1 MVGGHALAMGCGSMV
16 VMCARWRRGD
26 WVAIPSM
33 AARRGLRL
41 GREGYGRGIRGAWEE
56 RLGDGWSCA
65 SSTIGFLRA
74 GLLRGV
80 DSGEGM
86 CFLLW
91 Q

>member
-1 MVGGHALAMGCGSMV
+1 MVCGPMV
-16 VMCARWRRGD
+16 VLCAGWRRGN
-26 WVAIPSM
+26 WVAITSM

-41 GREGYGRGIRGAWEE
+41 GRKGYGRGIRGALEE
-56 RLGDGWSCA
+56 RFGRVVLRVVNDGIPA
-65 SSTIGFLRA
+65 V